1 MHYLQ
6 YFYMRFILGLLL
18 AISIGLTSCTNNDHE
33 VVVNKEFT
41 NEEWARFDYL
51 QGEFIV
57 KDAPE
62 KYDVVME
69 VVVTDV
75 FPNIYKSYQDKGV
88 LSVNMTISNPDGSGK
103 RSRDYNFKL
112 KDKDVN
118 WKSEKINGYYTFK
131 LPIISEMTFTE
142 EGAYRFKIEN
152 KYTKDPLYGIK
163 SLTIKCIN

>member
-18 AISIGLTSCTNNDHE
+18 AISIGLTSCTNNDHG

-41 NEEWARFDYL
+41 NEEWVRFDYL

-57 KDAPE
+57 KNAPE

-112 KDKDVN
+112 KDKDGN